1 MPNIQKQEQW
11 WFLIFISFVL
21 FITFIDIFFLKSL
34 FYKYPNL
41 INNIYLWLPTG
52 KKRIKGSLKKRFIAI
67 LEHLRNQD
75 IQIRLE
81 AIYELVK
88 ITNDYPESHWQ
99 IMEILATFVRNN
111 APLMPGNIHNKLSA
125 PIPSDIQAALSA
137 IANRDVSKDTENQ
150 ILDLSNTDI
159 RGANLV
165 RGNLQR
171 INLYHTNL
179 EGANLCEVN
188 LQMAILSAANLEE
201 ANLVRANL
209 HQAILSAANLR
220 RANLSHANLNG
231 ASLFLANLQGA
242 NLNSANFDRAN
253 LRDVSC

>member
-1 MPNIQKQEQW
+1 MPNLQKQEQW
-11 WFLIFISFVL
+11 QSLIFISFVL
-21 FITFIDIFFLKSL
+21 FITFIVIFLLKSL
-34 FYKYPNL
+34 LYKYPSL
-41 INNIYLWLPTG
+41 ISSISSWLPVG
-52 KKRIKGSLKKRFIAI
+52 KKTIKGSLKQRFIAV
-67 LEHLRNQD
+67 LEHLRNQY
-75 IQIRLE
+75 IEIRLE

-88 ITNDYPESHWQ
+88 ITSDYPESHWQ
-99 IMEILATFVRNN
+99 TMEILATFVRNN
-111 APLMPGNIHNKLSA
+111 APLMAENIHNELSA
-125 PIPSDIQAALSA
+125 PIRSDIQAALSA
-137 IANRDVSKDTENQ
+137 IANRDASKDTENE
-150 ILDLSNTDI
+150 ILDLSRTDI

-179 EGANLCEVN
+179 QGANLCEVN

-220 RANLSHANLNG
+220 GANLSHANLNG

-242 NLNSANFDRAN
+242 NLDSASLDKAN
-253 LRDVSC
+253 LREVSF